1 MLTLAGRGGMERHE
15 GRDVV
20 SKNREVKED
29 REDGK
34 NKTLSLSK
42 ANNLY
47 LVNVL
52 TLRKN
57 RS

>member
-1 MLTLAGRGGMERHE
+1 MERHE